1 MGSVVIPKG
10 IYYKG
15 EMVDVHVATP
25 YGVTPAL
32 EIPVLCDT
40 TRADALAMYR
50 KTAADRWVS
59 NPDLIEKYYFFDEE
73 THLGGGVYIWPTREA
88 AQRWHGKDYVAMVEA
103 TYGAPPRFQIL
114 DAVIRVVPAR
124 GEITEL

>member
-1 MGSVVIPKG
+1 VITE
-10 IYYKG
+10 I
-15 EMVDVHVATP
+15 VFIDL
-25 YGVTPAL
+25 PAG
-32 EIPVLCDT
+32 T

-50 KTAADRWVS
+50 KTAVDRWVS

-88 AQRWHGKDYVAMVEA
+88 AQRWHGQDYVAMVEA
-103 TYGAPPRFQIL
+103 TYGSPPRFQIL
-114 DAVIRVVPAR
+114 DALLRVDPAR